1 MPHRFFRLKG
11 ETMLD
16 WKEEKKDLPYSK
28 ALQEPS
34 SDLPEEALSPRKVSF
49 KISAI
54 YMVAGVLWILLSDKV
69 VELMVANKEDLM
81 RLSMLK
87 GWFYVFVTALMIY
100 LLIRSALMRIKS
112 TEEKL
117 RGSYKRLSKINQEL
131 AVAYEQVDA
140 SQNELKLQYEKI
152 VENQRRLKAYEKEL
166 EYQAYHDQL
175 TGLQN
180 RRALIGRLDQ
190 LIAQEDPGQVALLI
204 VDIDNFKYINDTM
217 GHVFGDNLL
226 IKVSERLGQLTEK
239 NGRIFRLSGDSYVV
253 LLENNQEEEAIEK
266 LALKLLKGFESR
278 FEITDSSLFVSVSI
292 GIAHYPE
299 HGSSLDELL
308 KNADIALY
316 KAKET
321 GKNRIVFYNKPMD
334 EALSERVLLE
344 KHMRTA
350 LDNNEFILHYQ
361 PQLDIR
367 TNKISGLEALIR
379 WKSPELGFI
388 SPLRFISVA
397 EDTHLIIPIGEW
409 VLKNACIF
417 MKNLQ
422 QQGYNEMSMSVNISM
437 LQLLQEDFVER
448 VTEILRFSQLD
459 PAYLELEI
467 TESIMM
473 ESYEAIASKLKK
485 LTDIGIKIAL
495 DDFGKGYSSL
505 NYLKQLPISTLK
517 IDKSF
522 IDTIEAGKKDKSLTD
537 LIVKVGRSMGL
548 CVVAEGV
555 ETQEQMDYLVKHRC
569 SKIQGYLFSK
579 PVPGE
584 EVKNI
589 LEKQA

>member
-1 MPHRFFRLKG
+1 
-11 ETMLD
+11 MLD
-16 WKEEKKDLPYSK
+16 WKEGKKDPSHSSK
-28 ALQEPS
+28 ALRETS
-34 SDLPEEALSPRKVSF
+34 SYLPEEDRLSPEKVSF
-49 KISAI
+49 RISAI
-54 YMVAGVLWILLSDKV
+54 YTLAGVLWILLSDRIV
-69 VELMVANKEDLM
+69 ALMVTDKEQLT

-87 GWFYVFVTALMIY
+87 GWFYVLVTALMIY
-100 LLIRSALMRIKS
+100 LLIRSALVRVKS
-112 TEEKL
+112 TEEQLVK
-117 RGSYKRLSKINQEL
+117 SYQKISRANQDL
-131 AVAYEQVDA
+131 AAAYDQVDA
-140 SQNELKLQYEKI
+140 SKNELKLQYERI

-175 TGLQN
+175 TGLKN
-180 RRALIGRLDQ
+180 RRALIRRLDQ
-190 LIAQEDPGQVALLI
+190 SITDENLGQVALLI

-226 IKVSERLGQLTEK
+226 IKVSDRLGELTEK
-239 NGRIFRLSGDSYVV
+239 GCRIFRLSGDSYVV
-253 LLENNQEEEAIEK
+253 LLEGYNNEGDIES
-266 LALKLLKGFESR
+266 LAVKLLKGFESR
-278 FEITDSSLFVSVSI
+278 FEVGGSSMFITVSI
-292 GIAHYPE
+292 GIALYPE
-299 HGSSLDELL
+299 HGNNLDELL

-367 TNKISGLEALIR
+367 TNKISGFEALIR

-409 VLKNACIF
+409 VLKNSCIF
-417 MKNLQ
+417 LKNLQ
-422 QQGYNEMSMSVNISM
+422 RQGYGDMSISVNISM

-448 VTEILRFSQLD
+448 VTEILHFSQLD
-459 PAYLELEI
+459 PACLELEI
-467 TESIMM
+467 TESILM
-473 ESYEAIASKLKK
+473 ESYETIAGKLKK
-485 LTDIGIKIAL
+485 LTEKGIKIAL

-522 IDTIEAGKKDKSLTD
+522 IDTIEVGTKDKSLTD

-555 ETQEQMDYLVKHRC
+555 ETQEQMDYLIKHKC

-579 PVPGE
+579 PMPE
-584 EVKNI
+584 ELVKTI
-589 LEKQA
+589 LESKA